1 MAKIKNRS
9 KVYLEEKGGNEPHI
23 KKGGEVIAFEFEV

>member
-9 KVYLEEKGGNEPHI
+9 KVNLGEKGGNKPHI
-23 KKGGEVIAFEFEV
+23 KKGGEVIVLEFAI